1 MVIIGENIHVIAQ
14 AVSTAISE
22 RNPKVIR
29 DLAKAQTEAGADYID
44 LNVGPMKK
52 DTEETM
58 QWLVNAVQEVTELPL
73 SIDTLNP
80 VAMEAGLKAC
90 RVRPLLNSASGRTN
104 SKEQMLPL
112 AQNHNCGVVISV
124 MTDKGMPP
132 DVESKI
138 ESIMDTVAHANELGI
153 PNEDIWVDPILLPI
167 STAGEGQRFTVV
179 NLEFIK
185 ILEDV
190 LPGVKS
196 TVGLSNTSNGVPE
209 PLRPLLNRTYLV
221 MLGRNGLYSAI
232 ADPLD
237 TELMSLIKGEMPEIT
252 ELIHRAMDGEDI
264 DLSGLSQKGAD
275 YVKTARVLMGENLYS
290 DAWLES

>member
-14 AVSTAISE
+14 AVSTAIRE
-22 RNPKVIR
+22 RNARVIQ
-29 DLAKAQTEAGADYID
+29 DLTKAQTEAGADYID

-58 QWLVNAVQEVTELPL
+58 QWLVNTVQKATDLPL

-90 RVRPLLNSASGRTN
+90 QKRPLLNSASGKTN

-112 AQNHNCGVVISV
+112 AKKYNCNVVISV

-132 DVESKI
+132 DVESKVD
-138 ESIMDTVAHANELGI
+138 SIMGTVEYANELGI

-167 STAGEGQRFTVV
+167 STAGEGQRFTVL

-185 ILEDV
+185 ILGDV

-196 TVGLSNTSNGVPE
+196 TVGLSNTSNGVPDQ
-209 PLRPLLNRTYLV
+209 LRPLLNRTYLV

-237 TELMSLIKGEMPEIT
+237 KELMSLIKGEMPKII
-252 ELIHRAMDGEDI
+252 ELIHKTMDKEDI
-264 DLSGLSQKGAD
+264 DLSALSQKQVE
-275 YVKTARVLMGENLYS
+275 YVKTARVLMGETLYS

>member
-1 MVIIGENIHVIAQ
+1 MIIIGENIHVIAG
-14 AVSTAISE
+14 AVSTAIRE
-22 RNPKVIR
+22 RDAKAIQ
-29 DLAKAQTEAGADYID
+29 DLARDQAEAGADYID

-58 QWLVNAVQEVTELPL
+58 QWLVNAIQEVTDLPL

-90 RVRPLLNSASGRTN
+90 KRKPLLNSASGKAD

-112 AQNHNCGVVISV
+112 AKKYNCAVVISV

-138 ESIMDTVAHANELGI
+138 DSIMSTVDYANDLGI

-179 NLEFIK
+179 NLEFIN

-209 PLRPLLNRTYLV
+209 QLRPILNRTYMM
-221 MLGRNGLYSAI
+221 MLGKNGLYSAI

-237 TELMSLIKGEMPEIT
+237 KELMSLVKGDVPQIV
-252 ELIHRAMDGEDI
+252 ELIYKTMDGEDI
-264 DLSGLSQKGAD
+264 DLSSLSPKEVV
-275 YVKTARVLMGENLYS
+275 YVKTAKVLMGETLYS

>member
-1 MVIIGENIHVIAQ
+1 MLIIGENIHVIAQ
-14 AVSTAISE
+14 AVSAAIRE
-22 RNPKVIR
+22 RDAKVIQ
-29 DLAKAQTEAGADYID
+29 DLAKAQAEAGADYID

-52 DTEETM
+52 DPEANM
-58 QWLVNAVQEVTELPL
+58 QWLVSTVQEVTDLPL
-73 SIDTLNP
+73 SIDTMNP

-90 RVRPLLNSASGRTN
+90 RKRSLLNSASGKTD

-112 AQNHNCGVVISV
+112 AKKYNCDVVISV

-132 DVESKI
+132 DVDSKI
-138 ESIMDTVAHANELGI
+138 ESIMDTAAYANDLGI
-153 PNEDIWVDPILLPI
+153 PNEDIWVDPILLPV
-167 STAGEGQRFTVV
+167 STAGEGQRFAVV
-179 NLEFIK
+179 CLEFIQ

-196 TVGLSNTSNGVPE
+196 TVGLSNTSNGVPAE
-209 PLRPLLNRTYLV
+209 LRPIINRTYMV

-237 TELMSLIKGEMPEIT
+237 EELTRLNRGDMPQIM
-252 ELIHRAMDGEDI
+252 ELIYKVMDGEDI
-264 DLSGLSQKGAD
+264 DSSALSQKEIE
-275 YVKTARVLMGENLYS
+275 YVKTAKVLMGETLYS

>member
-1 MVIIGENIHVIAQ
+1 MVIIGENIHVIAK
-14 AVSTAISE
+14 AVSVAIRE
-22 RNPKVIR
+22 RDAKVIR
-29 DLAKAQTEAGADYID
+29 DLAKAQTEAGADYVD

-58 QWLVNAVQEVTELPL
+58 QWLLNTVQEVTNLPL
-73 SIDTLNP
+73 SIDTMNP
-80 VAMEAGLKAC
+80 VAMEAGLKHC
-90 RVRPLLNSASGRTN
+90 KKRPLVNSASGKTD
-104 SKEQMLPL
+104 SKQNMLPL
-112 AQNHNCGVVISV
+112 AKKYNCEVVISV

-132 DVESKI
+132 DVDSKI
-138 ESIMDTVAHANELGI
+138 GSIMDTVTYANELGI
-153 PNEDIWVDPILLPI
+153 PNEDIWVDPIILPV
-167 STAGEGQRFTVV
+167 STAGEGQRFAVT

-196 TVGLSNTSNGVPE
+196 TVGLSNVSNGVPDE
-209 PLRPLLNRTYLV
+209 LRPLLNRTYLV

-237 TELMSLIKGEMPEIT
+237 KELMSLTKGEMPKIAG
-252 ELIHRAMDGEDI
+252 LIHKTMNKEDI
-264 DLSGLSQKGAD
+264 DLSALSQKEVE
-275 YVKTARVLMGENLYS
+275 YVKTAKVLMGETLYS

>member
-1 MVIIGENIHVIAQ
+1 
-14 AVSTAISE
+14 
-22 RNPKVIR
+22 
-29 DLAKAQTEAGADYID
+29 
-44 LNVGPMKK
+44 
-52 DTEETM
+52 M
-58 QWLVNAVQEVTELPL
+58 QWLVNAVQEATDLPL

-90 RVRPLLNSASGRTN
+90 QKRPLLNSASGKTT

-112 AQNHNCGVVISV
+112 AKKYNCNVVISV

-132 DVESKI
+132 DVESKVD
-138 ESIMDTVAHANELGI
+138 SIMGTVEYANELGI

-167 STAGEGQRFTVV
+167 STAGEGQRFTVL

-185 ILEDV
+185 ILGDV

-196 TVGLSNTSNGVPE
+196 TVGLSNTSNGVPDQ
-209 PLRPLLNRTYLV
+209 LRPLLNRTYLV

-237 TELMSLIKGEMPEIT
+237 KELMSLIKGEIPKII
-252 ELIHRAMDGEDI
+252 ELIHKTMDKEDV
-264 DLSGLSQKGAD
+264 DLSALSQKQVE
-275 YVKTARVLMGENLYS
+275 YVKTARVLMGETLYS